1 MSSVQSKF
9 ATLNERSRE
18 IFRKLVDAYI
28 ETGIPVGSR
37 TIAKSLPVSLSPASV
52 RNVMADLEDS
62 GLIFAPHTSAGRIPT
77 ETGLRLFVDAFL
89 ETGPLASSERSKI
102 DAHMANVD
110 RDQSIESVLSDTTN
124 LLSGLSHCAG
134 VIVTPKHNVKIKH
147 IEFIRIARASALAVL
162 VGEDGSVE
170 NRALKIPADFPS
182 SSLLAATNY
191 FNARFHG
198 CTIAEIEGFVSNE
211 LDTLKRELDDLT
223 AKVVGLGIATW
234 AGNAEGQ
241 PKNLIVRGQANL
253 INDDAALEDLE
264 KIRQLFDDFESKK
277 EMVELLGRAQN
288 GEGMRIF
295 IGSENKLFSLSGSSL
310 IVSPY
315 HDAHEKVVGVLGV
328 VGPTRLNYARI
339 IPMVDYTAKI
349 IGKLIT

>member
-1 MSSVQSKF
+1 MSSAQSHF
-9 ATLNERSRE
+9 AKLNDRSRE
-18 IFRKLVDAYI
+18 IFRQLVDAYI
-28 ETGIPVGSR
+28 ETGVPVGSR
-37 TIAKSLPVSLSPASV
+37 TIAKGLPVSLSPASV
-52 RNVMADLEDS
+52 RNVMSDLEES

-89 ETGPLASSERSKI
+89 ESGPLGAAERERI
-102 DAHMANVD
+102 DKHMAKVD
-110 RDQSIESVLSDTTN
+110 REQSIENVLSDTTN

-134 VIVTPKHNVKIKH
+134 VIVTPKHDTRIKH
-147 IEFIRIARASALAVL
+147 IEFMRLATGKALVVL

-170 NRALKIPADFPS
+170 NRALDIPSDFPS
-182 SSLLAATNY
+182 SSLVAATNY
-191 FNARFHG
+191 FNSRFQG
-198 CTIAEIEGFVSNE
+198 RTIGAIQRIVGDEIDQV
-211 LDTLKRELDDLT
+211 KRELDELT
-223 AKVVGLGIATW
+223 AKVVEAGVATW
-234 AGNAEGQ
+234 AGSAEGE

-253 INDDAALEDLE
+253 INNASALEDLE
-264 KIRQLFDDFESKK
+264 KIRQLFDDFESKR
-277 EMVELLGRAQN
+277 EMVELLGRAQD

-295 IGSENKLFSLSGSSL
+295 IGSENKLFSLTGSSL

-315 HDAHEKVVGVLGV
+315 RDSHEKVVGVLGV

>member
-1 MSSVQSKF
+1 MSSDQSKF
-9 ATLNERSRE
+9 ATLSDRSRE

-28 ETGIPVGSR
+28 ETGVPVGSR
-37 TIAKSLPVSLSPASV
+37 TIAKNLPISLSPASV
-52 RNVMADLEDS
+52 RNVMSDLEDN

-89 ETGPLASSERSKI
+89 ETGPLGNSEREEI
-102 DAHMANVD
+102 DKHMAEMD
-110 RDQSIESVLSDTTN
+110 REQSIESLLSETTN

-134 VIVTPKHNVKIKH
+134 VIVTPKHDVRLKH
-147 IEFIRIARASALAVL
+147 IEFMRLATGKALVVL
-162 VGEDGSVE
+162 VGDDGSVE
-170 NRALKIPADFPS
+170 NRALDIPDDFPP
-182 SSLLAATNY
+182 SSLIEATNY
-191 FNARFHG
+191 FNDRFQG
-198 CTIAEIEGFVSNE
+198 ATIAEIERTVSGQINGI
-211 LDTLKRELDDLT
+211 KRELDELT
-223 AKVVGLGIATW
+223 AKVVEAGIATW
-234 AGNAEGQ
+234 AGSAEGE

-253 INDDAALEDLE
+253 INEDPALDDLE
-264 KIRQLFDDFESKK
+264 KIRQLFDDFESKR

-315 HDAHEKVVGVLGV
+315 RDSHEKIVGVLGV

-349 IGKLIT
+349 IGKLIS

>member
-1 MSSVQSKF
+1 MSSVQSRF
-9 ATLNERSRE
+9 ATLNDRSRE
-18 IFRKLVDAYI
+18 IFRRLVDAYI
-28 ETGIPVGSR
+28 ETGVPVGSR
-37 TIAKSLPVSLSPASV
+37 TIAKGLPVSLSPASV
-52 RNVMADLEDS
+52 RNVMADLEES

-89 ETGPLASSERSKI
+89 ETGPLGSNERKEI
-102 DAHMANVD
+102 DKHMDQVD
-110 RDQSIESVLSDTTN
+110 REQSIETLLSDTTN

-134 VIVTPKHNVKIKH
+134 VIVTPKHDVHLKH
-147 IEFIRIARASALAVL
+147 IEFMRLATGKALAVL
-162 VGEDGSVE
+162 VGDDGSVE
-170 NRALKIPADFPS
+170 NRALDIPDDFPS
-182 SSLLAATNY
+182 SSLVEATNY
-191 FNARFHG
+191 FNARFQG
-198 CTIAEIEGFVSNE
+198 QTIGNIHRLISGEIDNVKHE
-211 LDTLKRELDDLT
+211 LDELT
-223 AKVVGLGIATW
+223 AKVVELGIATW
-234 AGNAEGQ
+234 AGNAEGE

-253 INDDAALEDLE
+253 LNDDAALEDLE
-264 KIRQLFDDFESKK
+264 KIRQLFDDFESKR

-315 HDAHEKVVGVLGV
+315 RDSHEKVVGVLGV

>member
-1 MSSVQSKF
+1 MSSGQSKLS
-9 ATLNERSRE
+9 TLSDRSRE
-18 IFRKLVDAYI
+18 IFRQLVDAYI
-28 ETGIPVGSR
+28 ETGQPVGSR
-37 TIAKSLPVSLSPASV
+37 TIARGLPVSLSPASV
-52 RNVMADLEDS
+52 RNVMSDLEEN

-89 ETGPLASSERSKI
+89 ETGPLGNNERKEIDKHIAS
-102 DAHMANVD
+102 VD
-110 RDQSIESVLSDTTN
+110 REQSIEDLLSETTN
-124 LLSGLSHCAG
+124 LLSGLSQCAG
-134 VIVTPKHNVKIKH
+134 VIVTPKHDVRLKH
-147 IEFIRIARASALAVL
+147 IEFMRLATGKALVVI
-162 VGEDGSVE
+162 VGDDGSVE
-170 NRALKIPADFPS
+170 NRALDIPDDFPP
-182 SSLLAATNY
+182 SSLVSATNF
-191 FNARFHG
+191 FNAKYQGR
-198 CTIAEIEGFVSNE
+198 TIAEIQKIVGTEIDVV
-211 LDTLKRELDDLT
+211 KRELDELT
-223 AKVVGLGIATW
+223 SKVVELGIATW
-234 AGNAEGQ
+234 AGNAEGE

-253 INDDAALEDLE
+253 IDDDAALEDLE
-264 KIRQLFDDFESKK
+264 KIRLLFGDFESKR

-315 HDAHEKVVGVLGV
+315 RDAHEKVVGVLGV